1 MGQGLYSLIKTG
13 GSGVCHQR
21 LSFGSNECCNS
32 LFFLKFLADSCANT
46 CHPISSKFINLGMY
60 IGMPKIAKELSA
72 LEVKRLMRAG
82 WHAVGGVA
90 GLLLQIR
97 PPSPGNSTPSR
108 SWILRLRIAGE
119 RQVLGLGSYPQVSLA
134 DARDQARKLSLEA
147 KGGVNLRVKKRERRS
162 ALLAAAARNKTFQQC
177 AEAYMEAHAS
187 DYTNDKHRKQWA
199 STLQAY
205 AFPIIGKMLVAD
217 IGMRHVLDVL
227 LQPTT
232 HRDGTTGKLWETK
245 TETAKRLLDRVRT
258 VLDFA
263 TVNEYRS
270 GTNPATWKGYL
281 NTQLASPRG
290 LQQVKHQPAVPY
302 SQAADFMAKLRK
314 NESISAK
321 ALQFLILTAVRS
333 GSVRLAEWSEID
345 LTKKLWTIPA
355 EHTKAR
361 REHRV
366 PLQPQAISLL
376 KTLSR
381 VVGNNKVF
389 PSPRGKALSDMA
401 LSQLMRG
408 MRERGELTVEAV
420 PHGFRSTFRDWAAEQ
435 TNYPDE
441 IRRVASGHTV
451 GDAVKEAYQR
461 TDLLEKRR
469 QLMNDWANFLDG
481 SSKRK
486 QIG

>member
-1 MGQGLYSLIKTG
+1 
-13 GSGVCHQR
+13 
-21 LSFGSNECCNS
+21 
-32 LFFLKFLADSCANT
+32 
-46 CHPISSKFINLGMY
+46 MY

-72 LEVKRLMRAG
+72 LEVKRLCQPG

-90 GLLLQIR
+90 GLLLQVR
-97 PPSPGNSTPSR
+97 PPSVDGAPVPR

-119 RQVLGLGSYPQVSLA
+119 RQVLGLGPYPQVSLA
-134 DARDQARKLSLEA
+134 EAREQARRLSLEA
-147 KGGVNLRVKKRERRS
+147 KGGINFQARKRAERS
-162 ALLAAAARNKTFQQC
+162 ALIAAAARNKTFQQC

-205 AFPIIGKMLVAD
+205 VFPTIGKMLVAD

-227 LQPTT
+227 LQPTK
-232 HRDGTTGKLWETK
+232 HRDGRTGKLWETK

-281 NTQLASPRG
+281 DTQLASPRG
-290 LQQVKHQPAVPY
+290 LQQVKHQPALPY
-302 SQAADFMAKLRK
+302 SQAGDFMSKLRK

-321 ALQFLILTAVRS
+321 ALQFLILTGVRS

-366 PLQPQAISLL
+366 PLQTQAIALL
-376 KTLSR
+376 KSLPKIA
-381 VVGNNKVF
+381 GNNKVF
-389 PSPRGKALSDMA
+389 PSPRGRALSDMA

-451 GDAVKEAYQR
+451 GDSVKEAYQR

-469 QLMNDWANFLDG
+469 RLMNDWANFLDRPAA
-481 SSKRK
+481 SSKILPMRRVV
-486 QIG
+486 